1 VTTTRL
7 GYYLQCRLFNEL
19 VCIGANV
26 SRLARL
32 SMRLHTAAADSSGTA
47 LRRLSLNSSASL
59 QGSSSCCQR
68 FLKTATS
75 GTHEV
80 TQVTGAT
87 TRKGPLVDANYPARS
102 PDGELLAFTARGK
115 RERGRISCVNF
126 DIFSIKADG
135 TGTLGL
141 LTNTVGTQ
149 ESFSQWGW

>member
-87 TRKGPLVDANYPARS
+87 TGKARW
-102 PDGELLAFTARGK
+102 LTR
-115 RERGRISCVNF
+115 
-126 DIFSIKADG
+126 
-135 TGTLGL
+135 TTLPGL
-141 LTNTVGTQ
+141 LTENFSPSRRGGSGRFTQVALVSLEVIVESVGVIHDPYPGQ
-149 ESFSQWGW
+149 RNEYH